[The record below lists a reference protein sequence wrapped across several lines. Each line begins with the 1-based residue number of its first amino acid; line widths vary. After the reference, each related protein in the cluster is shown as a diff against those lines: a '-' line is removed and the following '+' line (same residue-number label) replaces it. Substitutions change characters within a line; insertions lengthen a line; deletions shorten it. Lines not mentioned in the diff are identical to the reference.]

1 MASLLDADKKNLRT
15 CKLCGGLYYYRG
27 FGYGYCE
34 RCTKLDDDMFHKVK
48 DYIWENGTASVAE
61 VSEDL
66 QVSERQIYNYL
77 KDGRLEIPDGSPIYL
92 KCERCGTDIRYGRYC
107 PECATHIHKNLSS
120 VTEADLCE
128 IGERPGTSKNGKIHF
143 QYEKLKK

>member
-1 MASLLDADKKNLRT
+1 MATLLDADKQNLRT
-15 CKLCGGLYYYRG
+15 CKLCGGLYYYKG

-34 RCTKLDDDMFHKVK
+34 RCSKLDDEMFHRVK

-66 QVSERQIYNYL
+66 QVSEKQIYNYL

-107 PECATHIHKNLSS
+107 PECATHIHKKLSS

-128 IGERPGTSKNGKIHF
+128 IGEKPGTGKSGKMHF
-143 QYEKLKK
+143 QYEK